1 MAAALLAN
9 HGDERRPVFHRHSC
23 SGRALSAPI
32 GTGESTVSARRTAQ
46 LPRSRITG
54 PEKVALR
61 QSLLESGAE
70 RACPV
75 AATSQREW
83 GEDMLHY
90 LRQQGARWTLL
101 LAFLEFFALVMSL
114 VLASHIRFWN
124 SPADAASFST
134 SIELRA
140 TVFAVIMVTSMAA
153 IGMYQRSLRD
163 NMRGMLARQTI
174 GFVMGGV
181 ATALVFYLVPQ
192 LIIGRG
198 VVGFAVLISFPAIAA
213 GRVFFLRM
221 VDLKSIRRRIL
232 VFGSGRRAEKIVH
245 RMRRR
250 VDRRGF
256 LVVGFLPING
266 EQRAVPEDLLIDSDR
281 PLVDIAS
288 DLDINEIVIAVDD
301 RRGQLPMDELLAC
314 KQRGIVITD
323 LITFFER
330 EQGKVK
336 LSLIDPS
343 WLVFAKGFDASPL
356 RKASKRSFD
365 VISTLFVLAV
375 TWPLMLM
382 TVLAIAIESGFRAP
396 ILYRQER
403 VGEHGKTFSLI
414 KFRSMRTD
422 AEKDGVAR
430 WASKQDDRVT
440 RVGRFIRKVRI
451 DELPQLW
458 NVLRGDM
465 SLIGP
470 RPERPQFVAEFEK
483 KIKYY
488 DLRHCVKPGLAG
500 WAQLNYP
507 YGADEKDAME
517 KLKYDLFY
525 VKNHNLPFDLIIL
538 VQTLEVVLFR
548 RGAR

>member
-1 MAAALLAN
+1 M
-9 HGDERRPVFHRHSC
+9 
-23 SGRALSAPI
+23 
-32 GTGESTVSARRTAQ
+32 
-46 LPRSRITG
+46 
-54 PEKVALR
+54 LR
-61 QSLLESGAE
+61 
-70 RACPV
+70 
-75 AATSQREW
+75 
-83 GEDMLHY
+83 Y
-90 LRQQGARWTLL
+90 LRQQGARWILL
-101 LAFLEFFALVMSL
+101 LAIGEYLALVFSL
-114 VLASHIRFWN
+114 IIATKIRFWN
-124 SPADAASFST
+124 LPEDLAAFST
-134 SIELRA
+134 PIEMRA
-140 TVFAVIMVTSMAA
+140 TVFAIIMVISMAA

-174 GFVMGGV
+174 GFVMGGIG
-181 ATALVFYLVPQ
+181 TAFVFYLMPD
-192 LIIGRG
+192 LFIGRG
-198 VVGFAVLISFPAIAA
+198 VVAYAVLMSFPIIAA
-213 GRVFFLRM
+213 GRIVFLRM
-221 VDLKSIRRRIL
+221 VDLKSIKRRIL

-266 EQRAVPEDLLIDSDR
+266 EQRAVPEDLLIESDR
-281 PLVDIAS
+281 PLVDIALG
-288 DLDINEIVIAVDD
+288 LDINEIVIAVDD
-301 RRGQLPMDELLAC
+301 RRGQLPMDALLAC
-314 KQRGIVITD
+314 KQRGITITN

-343 WLVFAKGFDASPL
+343 WLVFTNGFDASPL
-356 RKASKRSFD
+356 RKASKRTFD
-365 VISTLFVLAV
+365 MIASLLVLTLS
-375 TWPLMLM
+375 WPLMLA
-382 TVLAIAIESGFRAP
+382 TVIAIAIESGLRAP
-396 ILYRQER
+396 ILYRQDR

-422 AEKDGVAR
+422 AEKDGVAQ
-430 WASKQDDRVT
+430 WASKHDDRVT

-458 NVLRGDM
+458 NVMRGDM

-507 YGADEKDAME
+507 YGADEKDAVE

-525 VKNHNLPFDLIIL
+525 VKNHNLSFDLVIL
-538 VQTLEVVLFR
+538 VQTFEVVLFR